1 MSSEALASVCASRVV
16 FSGALEGEDVKK
28 KAERLARSGRR
39 NAGGSFT
46 KVRRLPKRG
55 AYDPET
61 IYSVLDAALYCHVAH
76 IIEKRP
82 VATPTLHW
90 RHGNQLYWHGSAAS
104 RMLKANSTGAAVC
117 LTATLVDGFVLAR
130 SGFNHSMNYRSA
142 MCFGHP
148 KEITDNAAKAVALEH
163 FLERWFP
170 GRWATLRPPTRK
182 ELAATRVLTMPIDEA
197 SAKIRTGGPH
207 DPEKDV
213 DWPVWAGVVPLHL
226 EVRAPV
232 PAEDYR
238 ATAAAPALP
247 RI

>member
-1 MSSEALASVCASRVV
+1 MVRP
-16 FSGALEGEDVKK
+16 G
-28 KAERLARSGRR
+28 RSGRR
-39 NAGGSFT
+39 QRSDSFT

-55 AYDPET
+55 AYDPQT
-61 IYSVLDAALYCHVAH
+61 IYSVLDAAIYCHVAH
-76 IIEKRP
+76 LIGKRP

-90 RHGNQLYWHGSAAS
+90 RHGNRLYWHGSAAS
-104 RMLKANSTGAAVC
+104 RMLRAGAAGGEVC

-142 MCFGHP
+142 MCFGRP
-148 KEITDNAAKAVALEH
+148 EEITDNAAKAVALEH

-182 ELAATRVLTMPIDEA
+182 ELAATRVLSMPIDEA

-213 DWPVWAGVVPLHL
+213 DWPVWAGVIPVHM
-226 EVRAPV
+226 EVGAAV
-232 PAEDYR
+232 AAEDYR
-238 ATAAAPALP
+238 VAAAPPALP